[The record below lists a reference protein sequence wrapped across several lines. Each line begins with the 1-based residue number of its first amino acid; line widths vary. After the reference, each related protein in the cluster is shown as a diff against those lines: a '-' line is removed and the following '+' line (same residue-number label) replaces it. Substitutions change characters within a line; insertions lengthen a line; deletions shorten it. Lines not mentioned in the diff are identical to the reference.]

1 MESNTRNEFAPM
13 AGTTEAKVQQLA
25 AIREKYKGETVGTH
39 TRRILEAL
47 RLGSLSTFEARR
59 HLDVPHPA
67 GRVQELR
74 KAGHEID
81 TVRKSEQSEIGRPH
95 RIANYV
101 LREEARS

>member
-1 MESNTRNEFAPM
+1 MESKTTNEFATM
-13 AGTTEAKVQQLA
+13 AGTTEAKVLQLA
-25 AIREKYKGETVGTH
+25 AIREQYKGDAGWKH
-39 TRRILEAL
+39 ARRILEAL

-74 KAGHEID
+74 RAGHEID
-81 TVRKSEQSEIGRPH
+81 TVRKTEQSEIGRPH

-101 LREEARS
+101 LRKEVRS